1 MSQKNTPHIF
11 NKSMYGAIT
20 IIALSA
26 LLLVRGK
33 KEKSEFQSFTGTII
47 SLEKTFQELPL
58 RDQGK
63 FRYLMIDTYQKVFEI
78 FVGKD
83 AGDFKAKLEKI
94 DDLKVGDK
102 VTVYFDEDL
111 KYPDTK
117 INRHLQFL
125 DKDSSP
131 YFIRGS
137 QDKVFGYGLM
147 AFGLIMG
154 IILLVLKNKGSI
166 S

>member
-1 MSQKNTPHIF
+1 
-11 NKSMYGAIT
+11 MYGAIT

-26 LLLVRGK
+26 FLLVRGK
-33 KEKSEFQSFTGTII
+33 KEKSEFQNITGTII

-63 FRYLMIDTYQKVFEI
+63 FRYLIIDTYQKAFEI

-83 AGDFKAKLEKI
+83 PGDFKPEFEKI
-94 DDLKVGDK
+94 DNLRVGDK
-102 VTVYFDEDL
+102 ISVYYDENL
-111 KYPDTK
+111 KYPDAR

-137 QDKVFGYGLM
+137 QDKIFGYGLL
-147 AFGLIMG
+147 AFGIIMG
-154 IILLVLKNKGSI
+154 IILLVLKNKGTI
-166 S
+166 T